1 MLSDED
7 KADVV
12 ANKSNYTLEEIEEK
26 LALICYRKK
35 VNFVTEEHSI
45 PEVEVEKDAPETV
58 TFTLDENETQ
68 VVSSWIKAVQ
78 ENM

>member
-35 VNFVTEEHSI
+35 VNFVTEEPST
-45 PEVEVEKDAPETV
+45 PEVEDEKDVPETV